1 MNSRPLVQL
10 MLARL
15 REFVR
20 EPEALFW
27 AFVFPI
33 LMSVAMAVAF
43 PAGGSRPVVVAV
55 APGDAAAAIKQA
67 LAAHPDIEVRDLAA
81 GSELRML
88 REGEAQ
94 LIVVPT
100 TPPTYRFDSA
110 REESRTA
117 RLLVDA
123 ALKRAAGRAE
133 PWTAVEQPQD
143 VPGSRYIDWLIPG
156 LVGLGIMSTGMWG
169 VGFSI
174 AQSRMRRVLKLL
186 VATPMHKRD
195 YLAAQLLARLVFLTP
210 EVAVPIG
217 FGMLVLGMPMRGSY
231 LALAVVA
238 VVGGVAFAALG
249 IFTASRVRTFE
260 AISGLMNLV
269 MLPMWM
275 LSGVFFSSA
284 NFPASVQPV
293 IQALPL
299 TALNDA
305 LRGVVLE
312 GASIASLQNELWL
325 LAAWGIGAFTAALR
339 IFRWR

>member
-1 MNSRPLVQL
+1 
-10 MLARL
+10 
-15 REFVR
+15 
-20 EPEALFW
+20 
-27 AFVFPI
+27 
-33 LMSVAMAVAF
+33 
-43 PAGGSRPVVVAV
+43 
-55 APGDAAAAIKQA
+55 
-67 LAAHPDIEVRDLAA
+67 
-81 GSELRML
+81 
-88 REGEAQ
+88 
-94 LIVVPT
+94 
-100 TPPTYRFDSA
+100 
-110 REESRTA
+110 
-117 RLLVDA
+117 
-123 ALKRAAGRAE
+123 
-133 PWTAVEQPQD
+133 
-143 VPGSRYIDWLIPG
+143 
-156 LVGLGIMSTGMWG
+156 
-169 VGFSI
+169 
-174 AQSRMRRVLKLL
+174 
-186 VATPMHKRD
+186 MHKRD